1 MGNLRGVYAEL
12 GRTPLAHDPRPSATD
27 TAEVLVTT
35 YGQFRASTLIWQTRR
50 TQMKR
55 TALLIL
61 TTIMITLG
69 GGPTI
74 AQALNNE
81 VVCSQPGYKHDPRC

>member
-1 MGNLRGVYAEL
+1 MNKI
-12 GRTPLAHDPRPSATD
+12 
-27 TAEVLVTT
+27 
-35 YGQFRASTLIWQTRR
+35 QASIFKSQIRR

-55 TALLIL
+55 AVLVIL
-61 TTIMITLG
+61 TTVMIALG
-69 GGPTI
+69 GGMTI